1 MYIHKHKERGKMIEA
16 FKTALDIISA
26 SSEEQEEWTAEDESE
41 YWDCE
46 RALED
51 ARGI

>member
-1 MYIHKHKERGKMIEA
+1 MIEA
-16 FKTALDIISA
+16 FKTALDLISV
-26 SSEEQEEWTAEDESE
+26 SEEREEWTAEDEAE

>member
-1 MYIHKHKERGKMIEA
+1 MIEA
-16 FKTALDIISA
+16 FKTALDLISA
-26 SSEEQEEWTAEDESE
+26 SEEQEEWTAEDEAE
-41 YWDCE
+41 YWACE